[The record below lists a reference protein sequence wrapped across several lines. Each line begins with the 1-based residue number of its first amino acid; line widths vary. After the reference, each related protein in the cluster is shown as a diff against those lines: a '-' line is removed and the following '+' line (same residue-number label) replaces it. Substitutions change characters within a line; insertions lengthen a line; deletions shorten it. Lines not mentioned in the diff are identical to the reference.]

1 VRLYMND
8 ITIENITNIQYINIQ
23 RSLLKY
29 LDDNTILDLFEKRW
43 VNKDKNITIN
53 GQNIKIENNTINTI
67 FGSQND
73 RSRDK
78 VKKLGERLKTPLI
91 IISGWNG
98 EGYNKRKVTQII
110 KDFKPYLYI
119 DKEKY
124 DTLDE
129 NIRTTLNDYFTMSDT
144 IMIEKD
150 ENGKY
155 KTYKS
160 IFNKDTYKIIYFNP
174 KSTYR
179 IRYMFKSFGI
189 EVYEADI
196 EFIRRFYIDMLNQ
209 EKIKE
214 KPRKYKKVFMDIET
228 TTEGGFPDYENP
240 IQQITVVTIATEEKM
255 YTFVLDPEGKR
266 EDEKKVEDGI
276 IKIVSNEEKLVKYV
290 FLLLQRLQGDLLLG
304 WNVKFDIYYLVSRAL
319 FLLYGKNKKITDKID
334 NGMFN
339 NIYFETKKE
348 YVSFNFANIDSDR
361 GKKYN
366 NSLSPM
372 EFWGKNAYQVLDML
386 TLYKELTF
394 SELPSYSLEY
404 VAKNVLGGEYDKKR
418 IGNFTEEWK
427 NNFDEFVKYN
437 RNDVDLIRELEKKEK
452 MVDFYDEVRTMTHL
466 PKISMATSR
475 NKMIDNLI
483 LIMYKDKVFPYKS
496 YEEKLNIDFKPQ
508 GEYVFIDEN
517 EKNKVFEKVYVLDF
531 VSMYPNIIRSFNLSP
546 EIMDEKIPPN
556 KSDFIKLEVVNEGHK
571 EQLYFLKQEVKRG
584 ILPNLTDYMMKLK
597 EKYTK
602 LRDKAKNEEERKFYE
617 TRRFTT
623 KTIINALYGVTEFPG
638 FRLFNAKLGATIT
651 YIGRELIKYVKR
663 QLENMG
669 FKVLYGDTDSVFIW
683 KDGNFDIN
691 VVLNNVNE
699 RVKLWVEN
707 LGGKCYLEMD
717 VDKILEKVVF
727 FKKKRYYYIKNGK
740 IGYVGM
746 DIKRTNTPLIITKGL
761 KLVSEKYI
769 NNEDINNVIGEEKK
783 RIMEENDLTKFFEPL
798 KLEKDI
804 PTINEKGKVDK
815 GNEKNGT
822 YVSMVKS
829 VKAVLNTEK
838 VFGYRYSIGQK
849 FYGIILQDIEKDQ
862 NNNSINNLYRTGE
875 GDTIFAVDNEHFNDN
890 SYKWF
895 LDHLNRE
902 RYIELF
908 ERKLRLLSFI
918 KEEKSTKTI
927 NTKTEKNN
935 TTTLTDYI

>member
-1 VRLYMND
+1 MND

-29 LDDNTILDLFEKRW
+29 LDDNAILDLFEKRW
-43 VNKDKNITIN
+43 AYKDKNITIN
-53 GQNIKIENNTINTI
+53 GQNIKIENEII

-73 RSRDK
+73 RSKDK
-78 VKKLGERLKTPLI
+78 VKKLGERLKAPLI
-91 IISGWNG
+91 LISGWDG
-98 EGYNKRKVTQII
+98 DKKVVQII

-129 NIRTTLNDYFTMSDT
+129 NSKTILNNYFTMSDV

-150 ENGKY
+150 ENGTY

-160 IFNKDTYKIIYFNP
+160 IFNRDVYKVSYFNP
-174 KSTYR
+174 KSTYK
-179 IRYMFKSFGI
+179 IRDMFRSFGV

-196 EFIRRFYIDMLNQ
+196 EFIRRFYIDMLN
-209 EKIKE
+209 EGKIKE
-214 KPRKYKKVFMDIET
+214 KPRKYKKVFIDIET

-240 IQQITVVTIATEEKM
+240 MQQITVVTIATEGKDKETM
-255 YTFVLDPEGKR
+255 YTFALDPEGKR
-266 EDEKKVEDGI
+266 DEVKEDEKGKI
-276 IKIVSNEEKLVKYV
+276 YIVSNEVKLVKYV
-290 FLLLQRLQGDLLLG
+290 FLLLQKLQGDLLLG
-304 WNVKFDIYYLVSRAL
+304 WNVKFDIYYLISRTL
-319 FLLYGKNKKITDKID
+319 FLLYGKKITDKID
-334 NGMFN
+334 NGMLN

-361 GKKYN
+361 GKEYN
-366 NSLSPM
+366 NGLSPI
-372 EFWGKNAYQVLDML
+372 EFYGKNAYQVLDML
-386 TLYKELTF
+386 TLYKEITF

-404 VAKNVLGGEYDKKR
+404 VAKNVLGGEYSKKR

-427 NNFDEFVKYN
+427 NNFDELIKYN
-437 RNDVDLIRELEKKEK
+437 RNDVELIRELEKKEK
-452 MVDFYDEVRTMTHL
+452 MIDFYEEVRMLTHL

-475 NKMIDNLI
+475 NKMIDNLM
-483 LIMYKDKVFPYKS
+483 LIMYKDRVFPYKS
-496 YEEKLNIDFKPQ
+496 YEEKLNIDLKPQ

-546 EIMDEKIPPN
+546 EIMMDSTPPN
-556 KSDFIKLEVVNEGHK
+556 PTNFIMLNVENEGRNI
-571 EQLYFLKQEVKRG
+571 QLYFLKQEVLRG

-602 LRDKAKNEEERKFYE
+602 LRDEAKNEEERKFYE

-638 FRLFNAKLGATIT
+638 FRLFDARLGATIT

-663 QLENMG
+663 QLENIG

-683 KDGNFDIN
+683 KDSDFDIN
-691 VVLNNVNE
+691 VVLNDINE
-699 RVKLWVEN
+699 KIRSWVEN

-746 DIKRTNTPLIITKGL
+746 DIKRTNTPPIITEGL

-769 NNEDINNVIGEEKK
+769 NNEDINPVIEEVKK
-783 RIMEENDLTKFFEPL
+783 RILEENDLTKFFEPL

-815 GNEKNGT
+815 GSKKNGT

-849 FYGIILQDIEKDQ
+849 FYGIILKDVDKDQ
-862 NNNSINNLYRTGE
+862 NNNPINNLYKTGE
-875 GDTIFAVDNEHFNDN
+875 GDTIFAIDNEHFDDN

-895 LDHLNRE
+895 LNHLNRE

-918 KEEKSTKTI
+918 KEDEKSA
-927 NTKTEKNN
+927 KTEEN
-935 TTTLTDYI
+935 TTTLSDFT

>member
-29 LDDNTILDLFEKRW
+29 LDDNAILDLFEKRW
-43 VNKDKNITIN
+43 AYKDKNITIN
-53 GQNIKIENNTINTI
+53 GQNIKIENEII

-73 RSRDK
+73 RSKDK
-78 VKKLGERLKTPLI
+78 VKKLGERLKAPLI
-91 IISGWNG
+91 LISGWDG
-98 EGYNKRKVTQII
+98 DKKVVQII

-129 NIRTTLNDYFTMSDT
+129 NSKTILNNYFTMSDV

-150 ENGKY
+150 ENGTY

-160 IFNKDTYKIIYFNP
+160 IFNRDVYKVSYFNP
-174 KSTYR
+174 KSTYK
-179 IRYMFKSFGI
+179 IRDMFRSFGV

-196 EFIRRFYIDMLNQ
+196 EFIRRFYIDMLN
-209 EKIKE
+209 EGKIKE
-214 KPRKYKKVFMDIET
+214 KPRKYKKVFIDIET

-240 IQQITVVTIATEEKM
+240 IQQITVVTITTEGKDKETM
-255 YTFVLDPEGKR
+255 YTFALDPEGKR
-266 EDEKKVEDGI
+266 DEVKEDEKGKI
-276 IKIVSNEEKLVKYV
+276 YIVSNEVKLVKYV
-290 FLLLQRLQGDLLLG
+290 FLLLQKLQGDLLLG
-304 WNVKFDIYYLVSRAL
+304 WNVKFDIYYLISRTL
-319 FLLYGKNKKITDKID
+319 FLLYGKKITDKID
-334 NGMFN
+334 NGMLN

-361 GKKYN
+361 GKEYN
-366 NSLSPM
+366 NGLSPI
-372 EFWGKNAYQVLDML
+372 EFYGKNAYQVLDML
-386 TLYKELTF
+386 TLYKEITF

-404 VAKNVLGGEYDKKR
+404 VAKNVLGGEYSKKR

-427 NNFDEFVKYN
+427 NNFDELIKYN
-437 RNDVDLIRELEKKEK
+437 RNDVELIRELEKKEK
-452 MVDFYDEVRTMTHL
+452 MIDFYEEVRMLTHL

-475 NKMIDNLI
+475 NKMIDNLM
-483 LIMYKDKVFPYKS
+483 LIMYKDRVFPYKS
-496 YEEKLNIDFKPQ
+496 YEEKLNIDLKPQ

-546 EIMDEKIPPN
+546 EIMMDSTPPN
-556 KSDFIKLEVVNEGHK
+556 PTNFIMLNVENEGRNI
-571 EQLYFLKQEVKRG
+571 QLYFLKQEVLRG

-602 LRDKAKNEEERKFYE
+602 LRDEAKNEEERKFYE

-638 FRLFNAKLGATIT
+638 FRLFDARLGATIT

-663 QLENMG
+663 QLENIG

-683 KDGNFDIN
+683 KDSDFDIN
-691 VVLNNVNE
+691 VVLNDINE
-699 RVKLWVEN
+699 KIRSWVEN

-746 DIKRTNTPLIITKGL
+746 DIKRTNTPPIITEGL

-769 NNEDINNVIGEEKK
+769 NNEDINPVIEEVKK
-783 RIMEENDLTKFFEPL
+783 RILEENDLTKFFEPL

-815 GNEKNGT
+815 GSKKNGT

-849 FYGIILQDIEKDQ
+849 FYGIILKDVDKDQ
-862 NNNSINNLYRTGE
+862 NDNPINNLYRTGE
-875 GDTIFAVDNEHFNDN
+875 GDTIFAVDNEHFDDD

-895 LDHLNRE
+895 LNHLNRE

-918 KEEKSTKTI
+918 KDEKSV
-927 NTKTEKNN
+927 KTEENA
-935 TTTLTDYI
+935 TTLSDFI

>member
-1 VRLYMND
+1 MDN

-29 LDDNTILDLFEKRW
+29 LNDNTILDLFEKRY
-43 VNKDKNITIN
+43 VYKDKNITIN
-53 GQNIKIENNTINTI
+53 GQNIKIENDTI

-98 EGYNKRKVTQII
+98 DKKVVQII

-129 NIRTTLNDYFTMSDT
+129 NSKTILNNYFTMSDV

-150 ENGKY
+150 EDNKY

-160 IFNKDTYKIIYFNP
+160 IFNRDVYKVFYFNP

-179 IRYMFKSFGI
+179 IRDMFRSFGV

-196 EFIRRFYIDMLNQ
+196 EFIRRFYIDMLN
-209 EKIKE
+209 EGKIKE
-214 KPRKYKKVFMDIET
+214 KSRKYKKVFIDIET
-228 TTEGGFPDYENP
+228 TTEGGFPNYENP
-240 IQQITVVTIATEEKM
+240 IQQITVVTIATEDKM
-255 YTFVLDPEGKR
+255 YTFALDPEGKKDEVK
-266 EDEKKVEDGI
+266 EDEKGKI
-276 IKIVSNEEKLVKYV
+276 YIVSNEVRLVKYV
-290 FLLLQRLQGDLLLG
+290 FLLLQKLQGDLLLG
-304 WNVKFDIYYLVSRAL
+304 WNVKFDIYYLISRTL
-319 FLLYGKNKKITDKID
+319 FLLYGKKITDKID
-334 NGMFN
+334 NGTLN

-361 GKKYN
+361 GKEYN
-366 NSLSPM
+366 NGLSPM
-372 EFWGKNAYQVLDML
+372 EFYGRNTYQVLDML
-386 TLYKELTF
+386 TLYKEITF

-427 NNFDEFVKYN
+427 NNFDELIKYN
-437 RNDVDLIRELEKKEK
+437 RNDVELIRELERKEK
-452 MVDFYDEVRTMTHL
+452 MIDFYEEVRMMTHL

-496 YEEKLNIDFKPQ
+496 YEEKLNIEFKPQ

-546 EIMDEKIPPN
+546 EIMMDSTPSNPTN
-556 KSDFIKLEVVNEGHK
+556 FIKLNVENEGRYI
-571 EQLYFLKQEVKRG
+571 QLYFLKQEVLRG

-597 EKYTK
+597 EKYTR
-602 LRDKAKNEEERKFYE
+602 LRDEAKNEEERKFYE

-638 FRLFNAKLGATIT
+638 FRLFDARLGATIT
-651 YIGRELIKYVKR
+651 YIGRELIKYVKK

-683 KDGNFDIN
+683 KDGDFDIN
-691 VVLNNVNE
+691 VVLKDVNE
-699 RVKLWVEN
+699 KIKLWVEN

-746 DIKRTNTPLIITKGL
+746 DIKRTNTPPIITEGL

-769 NNEDINNVIGEEKK
+769 NNEDINPIIEEVKK
-783 RIMEENDLTKFFEPL
+783 RILEENDLTKFFEPL

-815 GNEKNGT
+815 GSKKNGT
-822 YVSMVKS
+822 YVSMIKS

-849 FYGIILQDIEKDQ
+849 FYGIILKDVDKDQ
-862 NNNSINNLYRTGE
+862 NNNPISNLYRTGE
-875 GDTIFAVDNEHFNDN
+875 GDTIFAADNEHFDDN
-890 SYKWF
+890 SYRWF

-918 KEEKSTKTI
+918 KEEEKSV
-927 NTKTEKNN
+927 KTEENG
-935 TTTLTDYI
+935 TTLTDYI

>member
-29 LDDNTILDLFEKRW
+29 LDDNTILDLFEKRL
-43 VNKDKNITIN
+43 VYKDKNIIIN
-53 GQNIKIENNTINTI
+53 GQNIKIENDTI
-67 FGSQND
+67 FGGQND

-91 IISGWNG
+91 IISGWNSD
-98 EGYNKRKVTQII
+98 KKVVQII

-124 DTLDE
+124 DMLDE
-129 NIRTTLNDYFTMSDT
+129 NSKAILNNYFTMSDI

-150 ENGKY
+150 ENGVY

-160 IFNKDTYKIIYFNP
+160 ILNKDVYKVSYFNP
-174 KSTYR
+174 KSTYK
-179 IRYMFKSFGI
+179 IRDMFRSFGV

-196 EFIRRFYIDMLNQ
+196 EFIRRFYIDMLN
-209 EKIKE
+209 EGKIKE
-214 KPRKYKKVFMDIET
+214 KSRKYKKVFIDIET

-240 IQQITVVTIATEEKM
+240 IQQITVVTIAMEDKDKEKEIM
-255 YTFVLDPEGKR
+255 YTFALDPEGKR

-276 IKIVSNEEKLVKYV
+276 IKIVSNEVRLVKYV
-290 FLLLQRLQGDLLLG
+290 FLLLQKLQGDLLLG
-304 WNVKFDIYYLVSRAL
+304 WNVKFDIYYLISRTL
-319 FLLYGKNKKITDKID
+319 FLLYGKKITDKID
-334 NGMFN
+334 NSALN
-339 NIYFETKKE
+339 NIYFETKNG

-361 GKKYN
+361 GKEYN
-366 NSLSPM
+366 NGLSPM
-372 EFWGKNAYQVLDML
+372 EFWGKNAYQVLDLL
-386 TLYKELTF
+386 TLYKEITF

-404 VAKNVLGGEYDKKR
+404 VAKNVLGSEYGKKR

-427 NNFDEFVKYN
+427 NNFNELIEYN
-437 RNDVDLIRELEKKEK
+437 RNDVKLIRELEKKEK
-452 MVDFYDEVRTMTHL
+452 MIDFYEEVRTMTHL

-475 NKMIDNLI
+475 NKMIDNLM

-496 YEEKLNIDFKPQ
+496 YEEKLNIEFKPQ

-546 EIMDEKIPPN
+546 EIMDSEMPPN
-556 KSDFIKLEVVNEGHK
+556 EANFINLRVENEGQPI
-571 EQLYFLKQEVKRG
+571 QLYFLKQEVKRG

-602 LRDKAKNEEERKFYE
+602 LRDEAENEEERKFYE

-683 KDGNFDIN
+683 KDSDFDVN
-691 VVLNNVNE
+691 VVLKDVNE
-699 RVKLWVEN
+699 KIRSWVEN

-746 DIKRTNTPLIITKGL
+746 DIKRTNTPPIITEGL

-769 NNEDINNVIGEEKK
+769 NNEDISPVIEEVKK
-783 RIMEENDLTKFFEPL
+783 KILEENDLTKFFEPL

-804 PTINEKGKVDK
+804 PIINEKGKVDK
-815 GNEKNGT
+815 GDKKNGT

-829 VKAVLNTEK
+829 VKAVLNTER
-838 VFGYRYSIGQK
+838 VFRYRYSIGQK
-849 FYGIILQDIEKDQ
+849 FYGIILKDVDKDQ
-862 NNNSINNLYRTGE
+862 NDNPINNLYKTGE
-875 GDTIFAVDNEHFNDN
+875 GDAIFAVDNEHFDDN

-895 LDHLNRE
+895 LNHLNRE

-918 KEEKSTKTI
+918 KEDEKST
-927 NTKTEKNN
+927 NTEENI
-935 TTTLTDYI
+935 TTLSNFV